1 MVPAA
6 GAPAFSVSPPAKAG
20 GWALVGRAVLVEGS
34 ASCSGDDRNQ
44 TGAKSNGRPGR
55 YRCGLRLPGA
65 NTNTVINRVIAAG
78 MPTKTSAVSV
88 ADNLN
93 APRRK

>member
-6 GAPAFSVSPPAKAG
+6 GAAAFSVSPAASAG
-20 GWALVGRAVLVEGS
+20 GWALVGSAAAVEGS
-34 ASCSGDDRNQ
+34 ASCSGDDRNH
-44 TGAKSNGRPGR
+44 TGANSNGRPGR
-55 YRCGLRLPGA
+55 YRCGLRPPGA
-65 NTNTVINRVIAAG
+65 STSTVINKVIAAG
-78 MPTKTSAVSV
+78 IPTKISAVSV